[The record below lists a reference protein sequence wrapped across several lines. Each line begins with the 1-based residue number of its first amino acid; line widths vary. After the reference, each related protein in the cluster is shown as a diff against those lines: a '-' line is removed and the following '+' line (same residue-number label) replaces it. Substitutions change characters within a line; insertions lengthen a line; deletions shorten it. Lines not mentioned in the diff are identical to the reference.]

1 MKTRFLF
8 VFLCI
13 FLLFLADI
21 KTVNASTSKVFE
33 SHVIPVQN
41 KVDISEDYPIVDQ
54 IETKVL
60 GQSYQKEDIYKRL
73 GRIEIRVF
81 GSVSQ
86 KTLSDRVDD
95 LSKIII
101 GSNNNSD
108 EDYNYSAPAFS
119 SSFSSDN
126 DSYSESYSS
135 PSDDESLNNLLNQM
149 EKKLLNQVFPNDTRE
164 TRVARLERY
173 LFNNSSDE
181 YSMNER
187 LERLATV
194 IKAQPSNEIVQDMN
208 LLNNNK
214 LAGNGIGLATIILMI
229 VAGLLL

>member
-13 FLLFLADI
+13 FLLFLINIDTA
-21 KTVNASTSKVFE
+21 KASTSKVFE
-33 SHVIPVQN
+33 SHIIPVEN
-41 KVDISEDYPIVDQ
+41 KVDISEDYPVVDQ
-54 IETKVL
+54 IESKVL

-73 GRIEIRVF
+73 GRLETRVF
-81 GSVSQ
+81 GAVSQ

-95 LSKIII
+95 LSKIVS

-108 EDYNYSAPAFS
+108 DDYSYSSPS
-119 SSFSSDN
+119 SSSDN
-126 DSYSESYSS
+126 DSYSESYSA
-135 PSDDESLNNLLNQM
+135 PSDDESLNNLLNQL
-149 EKKLLNQVFPNDTRE
+149 EKQLLNQVYPNDTRE

-173 LFNNSSDE
+173 LFNNSSDN

-194 IKAQPSNEIVQDMN
+194 IKAQPTNEIAQDID
-208 LLNNNK
+208 LLNNGK
-214 LAGNGIGLATIILMI
+214 LANNGIGLAAIILMI

>member
-13 FLLFLADI
+13 FLLFLINIDTA
-21 KTVNASTSKVFE
+21 KASTSKVFE
-33 SHVIPVQN
+33 SHIIPVEN
-41 KVDISEDYPIVDQ
+41 KVDISEDYPVVDQ
-54 IETKVL
+54 IESKVL

-73 GRIEIRVF
+73 GRLETRVF
-81 GSVSQ
+81 GAVSQ

-95 LSKIII
+95 LSKIVS

-108 EDYNYSAPAFS
+108 DDYSYSSPS
-119 SSFSSDN
+119 SSSDN
-126 DSYSESYSS
+126 DSYSESYSA
-135 PSDDESLNNLLNQM
+135 PSDDESLNNLLNQL
-149 EKKLLNQVFPNDTRE
+149 EKQLLNQVYPNDTRE

-187 LERLATV
+187 MERLATV
-194 IKAQPSNEIVQDMN
+194 IKAQPSNEIYQN
-208 LLNNNK
+208 AGLLNNNQ
-214 LAGNGIGLATIILMI
+214 LAGNGIGLAAIILMI
-229 VAGLLL
+229 MAGLLL